1 MSTIVQKIET
11 ALEDWAEETWAI
23 VKPEITGLGMTVL
36 SQVETA
42 GLAYVTSGLNFA
54 DALASIMGSLAGD
67 VKPAEAIV
75 ANVLSAQIVKA
86 QAAAKAATG
95 TVSTGS

>member
-36 SQVETA
+36 SQVEA
-42 GLAYVTSGLNFA
+42 AAEAFVTSGGNFA
-54 DALASIMGSLAGD
+54 AALASIMGALPGD
-67 VKPAEAIV
+67 VTAGEAIV

-86 QAAAKAATG
+86 QAAAAAATAKP
-95 TVSTGS
+95 TS